1 MLIRVRW
8 TGRSNQLLTVGRTA
22 GQQLL
27 DPADGVAIL
36 VEKPVDALGEGD
48 VGGTVIAAITGPL
61 ERPQLRK
68 ARFPIAKDML
78 RDSEVVGEFADGAE
92 CLVAF
97 ARLRQELSC
106 P

>member
-1 MLIRVRW
+1 V
-8 TGRSNQLLTVGRTA
+8 
-22 GQQLL
+22 
-27 DPADGVAIL
+27 
-36 VEKPVDALGEGD
+36 
-48 VGGTVIAAITGPL
+48 
-61 ERPQLRK
+61 
-68 ARFPIAKDML
+68 L